1 MPITKNSFSH
11 NTNFEIEGVD
21 VTFLTVDFINDVSA
35 ETGDLS
41 AGGTTCGLE
50 MVRATIQQYANILAE
65 GPLADTDSS
74 QKTYVIRTDALGTLI
89 SAGTLQAAIRALN
102 GNGKITAT
110 ISSATVTGTKLGI
123 LTAAAVAL

>member
-21 VTFLTVDFINDVSA
+21 VTFLTVDFINDMSA

-41 AGGTTCGLE
+41 AGGATCGLE
-50 MVRATIQQYANILAE
+50 LVRATIQQYANILAE
-65 GPLADTDSS
+65 GPLSDTDT

-89 SAGTLQAAIRALN
+89 SANTLRDAIRALN
-102 GNGKITAT
+102 GNGKVTAT
-110 ISSATVTGTKLGI
+110 ISLATVTGTKLGI
-123 LTAAAVAL
+123 LTAAAIAL

>member
-21 VTFLTVDFINDVSA
+21 VTFLTVDFINDMSA

-41 AGGTTCGLE
+41 AGGATCGLE
-50 MVRATIQQYANILAE
+50 LVRATIQQYANILAE

>member
-41 AGGTTCGLE
+41 AGGATCGLE
-50 MVRATIQQYANILAE
+50 LVRATIQQYANILAE
-65 GPLADTDSS
+65 GPLTDSDT

-102 GNGKITAT
+102 GNGKISAT

-123 LTAAAVAL
+123 LTAAVVS

>member
-41 AGGTTCGLE
+41 AGGSTCGLE

-65 GPLADTDSS
+65 GPLTDSDT

-123 LTAAAVAL
+123 LAAAAIAL

>member
-1 MPITKNSFSH
+1 MPITKNSFLH

-65 GPLADTDSS
+65 GPLTDSDT
-74 QKTYVIRTDALGTLI
+74 QKTYVIRTDALGTLL

>member
-1 MPITKNSFSH
+1 MPITKNSFLH

-21 VTFLTVDFINDVSA
+21 VTFLTVDFINDMSA

-41 AGGTTCGLE
+41 AGGATCGLE

-65 GPLADTDSS
+65 GPLTDSS
-74 QKTYVIRTDALGTLI
+74 TQKTYIIRTDALGTLI
-89 SAGTLQAAIRALN
+89 SADTLRDAIRALN
-102 GNGKITAT
+102 GNGKVTAT

-123 LTAAAVAL
+123 LTAAAIAL

>member
-21 VTFLTVDFINDVSA
+21 VTFLTVDFINDMSA

-41 AGGTTCGLE
+41 AGGATCGLE
-50 MVRATIQQYANILAE
+50 LVRATIQQYANILAE
-65 GPLADTDSS
+65 GPLADTDT

-102 GNGKITAT
+102 GNGKVTAT

-123 LTAAAVAL
+123 LTAAAIAL

>member
-41 AGGTTCGLE
+41 AGGSTCGLE

-65 GPLADTDSS
+65 GPLTDTDT
-74 QKTYVIRTDALGTLI
+74 QKTYVIRTDALGTLL

>member
-21 VTFLTVDFINDVSA
+21 VTFLTVDFINDMSA

-41 AGGTTCGLE
+41 AGGATCGLE

-65 GPLADTDSS
+65 GPLSDTDT
-74 QKTYVIRTDALGTLI
+74 QKTYVIRTDALGTLL

-123 LTAAAVAL
+123 LTAAAIAL

>member
-50 MVRATIQQYANILAE
+50 LVRATIQQYANILAE
-65 GPLADTDSS
+65 GPLTDSDT

-123 LTAAAVAL
+123 LAAAAIAL

>member
-65 GPLADTDSS
+65 GPLTDTDT

-123 LTAAAVAL
+123 LTAAAIAL

>member
-21 VTFLTVDFINDVSA
+21 VTFLTVDFINDMSA

-41 AGGTTCGLE
+41 AGGATCGLE

-65 GPLADTDSS
+65 GPLADSDT

-102 GNGKITAT
+102 GNGKVTAT

-123 LTAAAVAL
+123 LTGAAIAL

>member
-50 MVRATIQQYANILAE
+50 LVRATIQQYANILAE
-65 GPLADTDSS
+65 GPLTDTDT

-89 SAGTLQAAIRALN
+89 SAGTVQAAIRALN
-102 GNGKITAT
+102 GNGKVTAT

-123 LTAAAVAL
+123 LTAAVVS

>member
-21 VTFLTVDFINDVSA
+21 VTFLTVDFINDMSA

-65 GPLADTDSS
+65 GPLSDSDT

-102 GNGKITAT
+102 GNGKVTAT

>member
-41 AGGTTCGLE
+41 AGGAACGLE

-65 GPLADTDSS
+65 GPLTDSDT
-74 QKTYVIRTDALGTLI
+74 QKTDVIRTDALGTLI
-89 SAGTLQAAIRALN
+89 SATTLQAAIRALN

-123 LTAAAVAL
+123 LAAAAIAL

>member
-21 VTFLTVDFINDVSA
+21 VTFLTVDFINDMSA

-41 AGGTTCGLE
+41 AGGATCGLE

-65 GPLADTDSS
+65 GPLSDTDT

-102 GNGKITAT
+102 GNGKVTAT

-123 LTAAAVAL
+123 LAAAAIAL

>member
-21 VTFLTVDFINDVSA
+21 VTFLTVDFINDMSA

-41 AGGTTCGLE
+41 AGGATCGLE
-50 MVRATIQQYANILAE
+50 LVRATIQQYANILAE
-65 GPLADTDSS
+65 GPLADSDT

-89 SAGTLQAAIRALN
+89 SAGTVQAAIRALN
-102 GNGKITAT
+102 GNGKVTAT

-123 LTAAAVAL
+123 LTGAVIAL

>member
-21 VTFLTVDFINDVSA
+21 VTFLTVDFINDMSA

-65 GPLADTDSS
+65 GPLTDTDT

-89 SAGTLQAAIRALN
+89 SANTLQSAIRALN

-123 LTAAAVAL
+123 LAAAAIAL

>member
-50 MVRATIQQYANILAE
+50 MVRATIQQYATILAE
-65 GPLADTDSS
+65 GPLTDTDT
-74 QKTYVIRTDALGTLI
+74 QKTYVIRTDALGTLL

-123 LTAAAVAL
+123 LTAAAIAL

>member
-65 GPLADTDSS
+65 GPLTDSDT

-89 SAGTLQAAIRALN
+89 SANTLQSAIRALN

>member
-65 GPLADTDSS
+65 GPLTDSDT

-102 GNGKITAT
+102 GNGKVTAT

-123 LTAAAVAL
+123 LTAAAIAL

>member
-65 GPLADTDSS
+65 GPLTDSDT
-74 QKTYVIRTDALGTLI
+74 QKTYVIRTDALGTLL

-102 GNGKITAT
+102 GNGKIAAT

-123 LTAAAVAL
+123 LAAAAIAL

>member
-21 VTFLTVDFINDVSA
+21 VTFLTVDFINDMSA

-41 AGGTTCGLE
+41 AGGATCGLE
-50 MVRATIQQYANILAE
+50 LVRATIQQYANILAE
-65 GPLADTDSS
+65 GPLTDSDT

-89 SAGTLQAAIRALN
+89 SAGTVQAAIRALN
-102 GNGKITAT
+102 GNGKVTAT

-123 LTAAAVAL
+123 LTAAAIAL

>member
-21 VTFLTVDFINDVSA
+21 VTFLTVDFINDMSA

-41 AGGTTCGLE
+41 AGGATCGLE

-65 GPLADTDSS
+65 GPLTDTDT
-74 QKTYVIRTDALGTLI
+74 QKTYVIRTDALGTLL

-102 GNGKITAT
+102 GNGKVTAT

-123 LTAAAVAL
+123 LTAAAIAL

>member
-41 AGGTTCGLE
+41 AGGATCGLE
-50 MVRATIQQYANILAE
+50 LVRATIQQYANILAE
-65 GPLADTDSS
+65 GPLTDSDT

-89 SAGTLQAAIRALN
+89 SAGTVQAAIRALN

>member
-65 GPLADTDSS
+65 GPLTDSDT

-102 GNGKITAT
+102 GNGKVTAT

-123 LTAAAVAL
+123 LTGAAIAL

>member
-11 NTNFEIEGVD
+11 KTNFEIEGVD

-65 GPLADTDSS
+65 GPLTDSDT
-74 QKTYVIRTDALGTLI
+74 QKTYVIRTDALGTLL

>member
-65 GPLADTDSS
+65 GPLTDSDT

-123 LTAAAVAL
+123 LAAAAIAL

>member
-65 GPLADTDSS
+65 GPLSDSDT

-102 GNGKITAT
+102 GNGKVTAT

-123 LTAAAVAL
+123 LTGAAIAL

>member
-65 GPLADTDSS
+65 GPLSDSDT
-74 QKTYVIRTDALGTLI
+74 QKTYVIRTDALGTLL

-123 LTAAAVAL
+123 LAAAAIAL

>member
-21 VTFLTVDFINDVSA
+21 VTFLTVDFINDMSA

-65 GPLADTDSS
+65 GPLTDSDT

-102 GNGKITAT
+102 GNGKVTAT

-123 LTAAAVAL
+123 LTAAAIAL

>member
-41 AGGTTCGLE
+41 AGGATCGLE

-65 GPLADTDSS
+65 GPLTDTDT

-123 LTAAAVAL
+123 LTAAAIAL

>member
-21 VTFLTVDFINDVSA
+21 VTFLTVDFINDMSA

-41 AGGTTCGLE
+41 AGGSTCGLE

-65 GPLADTDSS
+65 GPLTDTDT
-74 QKTYVIRTDALGTLI
+74 QKTYVIRTDALGTLL

-102 GNGKITAT
+102 GNGKISAT

>member
-65 GPLADTDSS
+65 GPLTDTDT

>member
-21 VTFLTVDFINDVSA
+21 VTFLTVDFINDMSA

-41 AGGTTCGLE
+41 AGGSTCGLE
-50 MVRATIQQYANILAE
+50 LVRATIQQYANILAE
-65 GPLADTDSS
+65 GPLADTDT

-102 GNGKITAT
+102 GNGKVTAT

-123 LTAAAVAL
+123 LTGAAIAL

>member
-21 VTFLTVDFINDVSA
+21 VTFLTVDFINDMSA

-65 GPLADTDSS
+65 GPLTDSDT

-123 LTAAAVAL
+123 LAAAAIAL

>member
-21 VTFLTVDFINDVSA
+21 VTFLTVDFINDMSA

-41 AGGTTCGLE
+41 AGGATCGLE

-65 GPLADTDSS
+65 GPLSDTDT

-89 SAGTLQAAIRALN
+89 SANTLRDAIRALN
-102 GNGKITAT
+102 GNGKVTAT

-123 LTAAAVAL
+123 LTAAAIAL

>member
-65 GPLADTDSS
+65 GPLTDSDT
-74 QKTYVIRTDALGTLI
+74 QKTYVIRTDALGTLL

>member
-65 GPLADTDSS
+65 GPLSDSDT

-102 GNGKITAT
+102 GNGKVTAT

>member
-50 MVRATIQQYANILAE
+50 LVRATIQQYANILAE
-65 GPLADTDSS
+65 GPLTDTDT

-102 GNGKITAT
+102 GNGKISAT

-123 LTAAAVAL
+123 LTAAVVS